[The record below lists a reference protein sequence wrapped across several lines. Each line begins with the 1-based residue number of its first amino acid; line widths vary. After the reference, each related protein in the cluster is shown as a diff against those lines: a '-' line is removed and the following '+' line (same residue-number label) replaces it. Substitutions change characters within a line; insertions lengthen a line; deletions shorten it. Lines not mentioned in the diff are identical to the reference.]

1 MARLTPPVLDLSAT
15 ELSQRIHARE
25 ISCRELMVA
34 TMAQIDA
41 LNPVF
46 NAIVSRVDTQLLLAQ
61 AEQYDRE
68 IDVGHSRGWMHGFP
82 MAIKDMCATAGVR
95 TTKGS
100 PLLADN
106 LPTVDDLMVQ
116 RMKAA
121 GGILIG
127 KSNTPEF
134 GLGSHTYNPVFGDRQ
149 HAQCQRNRCTA
160 T

>member
-61 AEQYDRE
+61 AEQ
-68 IDVGHSRGWMHGFP
+68 
-82 MAIKDMCATAGVR
+82 
-95 TTKGS
+95 
-100 PLLADN
+100 
-106 LPTVDDLMVQ
+106 
-116 RMKAA
+116 
-121 GGILIG
+121 
-127 KSNTPEF
+127 
-134 GLGSHTYNPVFGDRQ
+134 
-149 HAQCQRNRCTA
+149 
-160 T
+160 